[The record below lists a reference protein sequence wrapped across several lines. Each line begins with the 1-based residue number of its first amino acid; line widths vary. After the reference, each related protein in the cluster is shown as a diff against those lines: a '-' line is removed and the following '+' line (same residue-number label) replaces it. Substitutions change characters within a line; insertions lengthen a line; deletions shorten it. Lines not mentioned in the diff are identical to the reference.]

1 MSEVSYT
8 LSLGEESTSS
18 CHFDGTL
25 AGLSSAV
32 ESVKNQ
38 INTLISNKMNTNGA
52 TVVSADVLNEGDISE
67 DSSDEELIDSKRCR
81 TTGDVP

>member
-52 TVVSADVLNEGDISE
+52 TVVSAGSYYI
-67 DSSDEELIDSKRCR
+67 I
-81 TTGDVP
+81 TYF